1 MIDLHAHILPGLDD
15 GAVDLAESLLMGEKL
30 AELGFTRVVATPHLR
45 LESGQEPGLH
55 GARGVRGAGSG
66 GGAGGELGALGEE
79 IRRRTLVLNEAL
91 QDKGIALEIVPGAEL
106 MFRPRLVEALEQQG
120 FFPTLGESRYLLLEL
135 SLYQPLPP
143 RFQEDL
149 FLLQTRGYRPVL
161 AHPERNLCFL
171 QNPGLLY
178 ELARQGL
185 LFQLTLASLTGHL
198 GSDSR
203 RLALALVQQGQATF
217 AGTDAHHHEEDGR
230 LAQVPR
236 ALEVLAQEVG
246 EGQRELFTGGNA
258 RRALA
263 GEHLEQVDVSPEM
276 LETAGG
282 RRSRSGSSSW
292 SGSRSGSW
300 RAAAPGFFRKILQ
313 RKNKKR

>member
-15 GAVDLAESLLMGEKL
+15 GAVNLAESLLIGEKL

-45 LESGQEPGLH
+45 LEGGQKPGQ
-55 GARGVRGAGSG
+55 
-66 GGAGGELGALGEE
+66 LGLQGEE
-79 IRRRTLVLNEAL
+79 IRRRTQVLNEAL
-91 QDKGIALEIVPGAEL
+91 QEKGIALEVVPGAEL

-135 SLYQPLPP
+135 SLFQPLPP

-171 QNPGLLY
+171 QNPRLLY
-178 ELARQGL
+178 GLGQQGL
-185 LFQLTLASLTGHL
+185 LFQVTLASLTGHM
-198 GSDSR
+198 GRDSR
-203 RLALALVQQGQATF
+203 KLALALVQQGLATF
-217 AGTDAHHHEEDGR
+217 AGTDVHHHEEDGR

-236 ALEVLAQEVG
+236 ALEVLAQEVD
-246 EGQRELFTGGNA
+246 EEQKELFTGGNA
-258 RRALA
+258 HRALE
-263 GEHLEQVDVSPEM
+263 GEHLEQADVSPEM

-282 RRSRSGSSSW
+282 SKGWSRSKVGGGGKSRSR
-292 SGSRSGSW
+292 
-300 RAAAPGFFRKILQ
+300 RAAEPGFFQKILQ
-313 RKNKKR
+313 RQKKR

>member
-15 GAVDLAESLLMGEKL
+15 GAVDLAESLLIGEKL

-45 LESGQEPGLH
+45 LEGSQQPGQLGLQ
-55 GARGVRGAGSG
+55 
-66 GGAGGELGALGEE
+66 GEE

-91 QDKGIALEIVPGAEL
+91 QEKKIALEVVPGAEL

-135 SLYQPLPP
+135 SLFQPLPP

-171 QNPGLLY
+171 QNPRQLYGL
-178 ELARQGL
+178 AQQGL
-185 LFQLTLASLTGHL
+185 LFQLTLASLTGHM
-198 GSDSR
+198 GKESR
-203 RLALALVQQGQATF
+203 QLALALVQQGLATF
-217 AGTDAHHHEEDGR
+217 AGTDAHHYEEDGR

-246 EGQRELFTGGNA
+246 EEQKELFTGGNA

-263 GEHLEQVDVSPEM
+263 GEHLEQADVSPEM
-276 LETAGG
+276 LEAAGG
-282 RRSRSGSSSW
+282 RGRRNWSLGRSG
-292 SGSRSGSW
+292 
-300 RAAAPGFFRKILQ
+300 RAADPGFFRKLLQ
-313 RKNKKR
+313 RQKKR

>member
-15 GAVDLAESLLMGEKL
+15 GAVDLAESLLIGEKL

-45 LESGQEPGLH
+45 LEGSQQPGQLGLQ
-55 GARGVRGAGSG
+55 
-66 GGAGGELGALGEE
+66 GEE
-79 IRRRTLVLNEAL
+79 IRRRTQVLNEAL
-91 QDKGIALEIVPGAEL
+91 QEKGIALEVVPGAEL

-135 SLYQPLPP
+135 SLFQPLPP

-171 QNPGLLY
+171 QNPRQLYGL
-178 ELARQGL
+178 AQQGL
-185 LFQLTLASLTGHL
+185 LFQVTLASLTGHL
-198 GSDSR
+198 GRDSR
-203 RLALALVQQGQATF
+203 KLALALVQQELATF
-217 AGTDAHHHEEDGR
+217 AGTDVHHHEEDGR

-236 ALEVLAQEVG
+236 ALEVLAQEVDEEQKG
-246 EGQRELFTGGNA
+246 LFTGGNA
-258 RRALA
+258 RRALE
-263 GEHLEQVDVSPEM
+263 GEHLEQADVSPEM

-282 RRSRSGSSSW
+282 RRGWSRGKV
-292 SGSRSGSW
+292 GGGGKSRGR
-300 RAAAPGFFRKILQ
+300 RAAEPGFFQKILQ
-313 RKNKKR
+313 RQKKR